1 MQSWQLSHLG
11 SAERSLPQPGA
22 HRSPVSQPLPATL
35 PIFHFLEPPAY
46 VPLATTATRSAAPY
60 LAQPSTGDYRIQL
73 LPADNS
79 SVEPSHPPPH
89 LSAYPREHRVAPFS
103 TPTTGQSRRLLT
115 YECNSV
121 IRQWMRYSSRS
132 WLLVKRGCLC
142 YPSVTRNPVAPSRS
156 SRLLAQERLS
166 GTKRGRRSLISRRR
180 FSASTSKCCAQ
191 SSRAHVR
198 LSPHKVYRPIAHH
211 SHLRT

>member
-1 MQSWQLSHLG
+1 MLLFLYLMLSAHATLATTA
-11 SAERSLPQPGA
+11 SRLSPTPPTSGA
-22 HRSPVSQPLPATL
+22 HLAPPRFHQPVPATL

-121 IRQWMRYSSRS
+121 IRQWMRYSYRS
-132 WLLVKRGCLC
+132 WLLVKRAA
-142 YPSVTRNPVAPSRS
+142 YASRVSRAIQSHPVSLSEHHLYSSRS
-156 SRLLAQERLS
+156 SRLLA
-166 GTKRGRRSLISRRR
+166 
-180 FSASTSKCCAQ
+180 
-191 SSRAHVR
+191 
-198 LSPHKVYRPIAHH
+198 
-211 SHLRT
+211 